1 MIARSEEAASLGWG
15 VRVDVEAFAV
25 NNDVVVV
32 PAEDGEVV
40 RVGAAAMAPGGDVV
54 RLKAIPGGATVGS
67 ACPAVAMQDET
78 AQLR

>member
-15 VRVDVEAFAV
+15 VRVDVEALAV

-40 RVGAAAMAPGGDVV
+40 RVGAAAGV
-54 RLKAIPGGATVGS
+54 
-67 ACPAVAMQDET
+67 
-78 AQLR
+78 